1 MNEFCFIDS
10 PIGLLK
16 LEAESDCISK
26 IKFIKGETLKPRK
39 ESRRNSE
46 SSILIQA
53 SKQINEYFNGNRKVF
68 EIPFKL
74 NVSPFYNKV
83 LLEVKK
89 IKYGDVASYGK
100 IAKMVGS
107 NKAVRAVGTANAKN
121 PLPIIIPCH
130 RIISSNGHL
139 GGYSGGL
146 NKKSLLLNHERNL
159 LHE

>member
-53 SKQINEYFNGNRKVF
+53 SKQINEYFNGTRKVF

-74 NVSPFYNKV
+74 NVSPFYVKV

-100 IAKMVGS
+100 IAKMVGN

-130 RIISSNGHL
+130 RIVSSNGNL

-146 NKKSLLLNHERNL
+146 DKKSFLLDHETNL

>member
-10 PIGLLK
+10 PIGVLK

-46 SSILIQA
+46 SSILIRT
-53 SKQINEYFNGNRKVF
+53 SKQINEYFNGTRKVF
-68 EIPFKL
+68 DIPFKL

-100 IAKMVGS
+100 IAKMVGNS
-107 NKAVRAVGTANAKN
+107 KAVRAVGTANAKN

-146 NKKSLLLNHERNL
+146 NKKSFLLDHESNL

>member
-1 MNEFCFIDS
+1 MNEFCFIES
-10 PIGLLK
+10 PIGVLK

-26 IKFIKGETLKPRK
+26 IKFTDSDNVKLRK
-39 ESRRNSE
+39 ENRHNGE
-46 SSILIQA
+46 SSILIQT
-53 SKQINEYFNGNRKVF
+53 SRQINEYFNGTRKVF
-68 EIPFKL
+68 DIPFKL

-100 IAKMVGS
+100 IAKMVGN

-130 RIISSNGHL
+130 RIVSSNGSL

-146 NKKSLLLNHERNL
+146 DKKSFLLDHESNL

>member
-10 PIGLLK
+10 PIGVLK
-16 LEAESDCISK
+16 LEAESGCISK

-46 SSILIQA
+46 SSILIRT
-53 SKQINEYFNGNRKVF
+53 SKQINEYFNGTRKVF
-68 EIPFKL
+68 EIPFQL

-107 NKAVRAVGTANAKN
+107 NKAVRAVGTANAKT

-130 RIISSNGHL
+130 RIISSKGHL

-146 NKKSLLLNHERNL
+146 NKKSFLLDHESNL